1 MGSPLA
7 PSAGQKRLDA
17 IDAVRGA
24 VMVLMLLDHTRDFTH
39 ATGFQGDPLNPATT
53 TPLLYLTRWI
63 THLCAPT
70 FVFLAGLGAGLMRLR
85 GKPIPELARF
95 LWTRGLWLVILEF
108 TVVRLLITFNVHPSM
123 LGFLQV
129 IWAIGAGMIVLSAL
143 VRLPSRAVLALG
155 AVIVAG
161 HNLLD
166 AVQVQPWMGPDT
178 PVPSALGKLWMVL
191 HQGGVFPIAGF
202 PSPILLAMYPLLPWI
217 GVIAMGYG
225 FSEIYGWPAE
235 RRRRLLIGLGVGM
248 AAAFLILR
256 YANGYGDPLHWS
268 PQGDAVKTAMSFFN
282 VQKYGPSLLFV
293 LVTLVPAMLAL
304 GLLDGRRLGSG
315 LGGVLVTFGRVP
327 LFFYGLQWLSA
338 HVSGIVVAA
347 IQGKSLAPFFMNFV
361 QIFMLPQPPDIG
373 GPLWVTYVCWIV
385 GTVVLYFPCRWFARV
400 KATRRE
406 WWLSYL

>member
-1 MGSPLA
+1 MASPLA

-17 IDAVRGA
+17 VDAVRGA

-85 GKPIPELARF
+85 NRPIPELAHF
-95 LWTRGLWLVILEF
+95 LWTRGLWLVFLEF
-108 TVVRLLITFNVHPSM
+108 TVVRVLITFNVHPSM
-123 LGFLQV
+123 LCFLQV
-129 IWAIGAGMIVLSAL
+129 IWSIGIGMIVLSVL

-178 PVPSALGKLWMVL
+178 PVPSALGKLWVVL

-202 PSPILLAMYPLLPWI
+202 PSPVVLAIYPVLPWI

-248 AAAFLILR
+248 AAAFLVLR

-304 GLLDGRRLGSG
+304 GLIDGRTLGSG

-347 IQGKSLAPFFMNFV
+347 IQGKTLEPFFMNFV

-373 GPLWVTYVCWIV
+373 GPLWVTYLCWIV
-385 GTVVLYFPCRWFARV
+385 GTVLLYFPCRWFAHV

>member
-17 IDAVRGA
+17 IDALRGA

-85 GKPIPELARF
+85 GKPISELAHF
-95 LWTRGLWLVILEF
+95 LWTRGLWLVFLEF
-108 TVVRLLITFNVHPSM
+108 TVIRMLITFNVHPSM
-123 LGFLQV
+123 LGFMQV
-129 IWAIGAGMIVLSAL
+129 IWVIGIGMVVLSAL

-166 AVQVQPWMGPDT
+166 GVQVQPWMGPDT

-191 HQGGVFPIAGF
+191 HQGGVFPIVGF
-202 PSPILLAMYPLLPWI
+202 PSPIVLAIYPLLPWI

-248 AAAFLILR
+248 AATFLVLR
-256 YANGYGDPLHWS
+256 YANGYGDPLLWS
-268 PQGDAVKTAMSFFN
+268 PQGDAAKTAMSFFN

-293 LVTLVPAMLAL
+293 LVTLAPAMLAM
-304 GLLDGRRLGSG
+304 GLLDGRTLGSG

-361 QIFMLPQPPDIG
+361 QIFMMPQPPDIG
-373 GPLWVTYVCWIV
+373 GPLWVTHLCWIV

>member
-7 PSAGQKRLDA
+7 PSAGQRRLDA

-63 THLCAPT
+63 THLCAPA
-70 FVFLAGLGAGLMRLR
+70 FVFLAGLGAGLMRVR
-85 GKPIPELARF
+85 GKPISELAHF
-95 LWTRGLWLVILEF
+95 LWTRGLWLVFLEF
-108 TVVRLLITFNVHPSM
+108 TVVRVLIAFNVHPSM

-129 IWAIGAGMIVLSAL
+129 IWVIGIGMILLSAL
-143 VRLPSRAVLALG
+143 VRLPSRAVLAFG
-155 AVIVAG
+155 VVIVAG

-178 PVPSALGKLWMVL
+178 PVPSALGKLWVVL

-202 PSPILLAMYPLLPWI
+202 PSPIVLAIYPLLPWI

-225 FSEIYGWPAE
+225 FSEVYGWPAE

-248 AAAFLILR
+248 AAAFLVLR

-293 LVTLVPAMLAL
+293 LVTLAPAMLSL
-304 GLLDGRRLGSG
+304 GLLDGRTLGSG

-361 QIFMLPQPPDIG
+361 QVFMMPQPPDIG
-373 GPLWVTYVCWIV
+373 GPLWVTHLCWIV
-385 GTVVLYFPCRWFARV
+385 GTVVLYFPCRWFAGV
-400 KATRRE
+400 KATRRD

>member
-17 IDAVRGA
+17 VDAVRGA

-85 GKPIPELARF
+85 GKPVSELVHF
-95 LWTRGLWLVILEF
+95 LWTRGLWLVFLEF
-108 TVVRLLITFNVHPSM
+108 TVVRVLITFNVHPSM

-143 VRLPSRAVLALG
+143 VRLPSRAVLAVG

-217 GVIAMGYG
+217 GVLAMGYG

-248 AAAFLILR
+248 AAAFLVLR

-293 LVTLVPAMLAL
+293 LVTLAPAMLAL
-304 GLLDGRRLGSG
+304 GLLDERTLGSG

-361 QIFMLPQPPDIG
+361 QSFMLPQPPDIG
-373 GPLWVTYVCWIV
+373 GPLWVTYLCWIV

>member
-85 GKPIPELARF
+85 GKPVSELAHF
-95 LWTRGLWLVILEF
+95 LWTRGLWLVFLEF
-108 TVVRLLITFNVHPSM
+108 TVIRLLITFNLHPSM

-129 IWAIGAGMIVLSAL
+129 IWVIGIGMILLSAL
-143 VRLPSRAVLALG
+143 VRLPSRAVLAFG
-155 AVIVAG
+155 VVIVAG

-178 PVPSALGKLWMVL
+178 PVPSVLGKLWMVL

-202 PSPILLAMYPLLPWI
+202 PSPVVLAIYPVLPWI

-225 FSEIYGWPAE
+225 FSEVYGWPAG

-248 AAAFLILR
+248 AAAFLVLR

-268 PQGDAVKTAMSFFN
+268 PQGDALKTAMSFFN

-293 LVTLVPAMLAL
+293 LVTLAPAMLAL
-304 GLLDGRRLGSG
+304 GLLDGRTLGSG

-347 IQGKSLAPFFMNFV
+347 ILGKSLAPFFMNFV

-373 GPLWVTYVCWIV
+373 GPLWGTHLCWIV

>member
-7 PSAGQKRLDA
+7 PSAGEKRLDA

-39 ATGFQGDPLNPATT
+39 ATGFQGDPLNLATT

-85 GKPIPELARF
+85 GKPISELTHF
-95 LWTRGLWLVILEF
+95 LWTRGLWLVFLEF
-108 TVVRLLITFNVHPSM
+108 TVIRMLITFNVHPSM

-129 IWAIGAGMIVLSAL
+129 IWVIGIGMVVLSAL

-178 PVPSALGKLWMVL
+178 PVPSALAKLWVVL

-202 PSPILLAMYPLLPWI
+202 PSPVVLAIYPVLPWI

-248 AAAFLILR
+248 AAAFLVLR

-293 LVTLVPAMLAL
+293 LVTLTPAMLAL
-304 GLLDGRRLGSG
+304 GLLDGRTLGSG

-361 QIFMLPQPPDIG
+361 QIFMMPQPPDIG
-373 GPLWVTYVCWIV
+373 GPLWVTHLCWIV

>member
-1 MGSPLA
+1 MASPLA

-85 GKPIPELARF
+85 GKPISELAHF
-95 LWTRGLWLVILEF
+95 LWTRGLWLVFLEF
-108 TVVRLLITFNVHPSM
+108 TVVRVLITFNVHPSM

-155 AVIVAG
+155 ALIVAG

-178 PVPSALGKLWMVL
+178 PVPSALAKLWVVL

-202 PSPILLAMYPLLPWI
+202 PSPLVLAIYPVLPWI

-248 AAAFLILR
+248 AAAFLVLR

-304 GLLDGRRLGSG
+304 GLIDGRTLGSG

-361 QIFMLPQPPDIG
+361 QIFMMPQPPDIG
-373 GPLWVTYVCWIV
+373 GPLWVTYLCWTV

>member
-1 MGSPLA
+1 MASPLA
-7 PSAGQKRLDA
+7 PSAGEKRLDA

-85 GKPIPELARF
+85 GKPISELAHF
-95 LWTRGLWLVILEF
+95 LWTRGLWLVFLEF
-108 TVVRLLITFNVHPSM
+108 TVVRVLITFNVHPSM

-129 IWAIGAGMIVLSAL
+129 IWSIGIGMIVLSAL
-143 VRLPSRAVLALG
+143 VRLPSRAVLAFG
-155 AVIVAG
+155 VVIVAG

-178 PVPSALGKLWMVL
+178 PVPSALGKLWVVL

-202 PSPILLAMYPLLPWI
+202 PSPIVLAMYPLLPWI

-225 FSEIYGWPAE
+225 FSEIYGWLAE
-235 RRRRLLIGLGVGM
+235 RRRRLLIGLGLGM
-248 AAAFLILR
+248 AAAFVVLR
-256 YANGYGDPLHWS
+256 YANGYGDPLHWA

-304 GLLDGRRLGSG
+304 GLLDGRTLGSG
-315 LGGVLVTFGRVP
+315 LGGAFVTFGRVP

-373 GPLWVTYVCWIV
+373 GPLWVTYLCWVV